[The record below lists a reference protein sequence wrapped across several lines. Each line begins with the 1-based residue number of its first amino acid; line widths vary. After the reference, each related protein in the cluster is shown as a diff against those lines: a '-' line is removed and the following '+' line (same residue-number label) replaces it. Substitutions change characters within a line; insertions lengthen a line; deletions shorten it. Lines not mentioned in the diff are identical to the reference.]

1 MSPAQPPAPPLT
13 LTLPDCLEA
22 IASRLA
28 EAARVTGA
36 ALACAQAGAEKEEAV
51 RLVLDVERHTY
62 EADKLLAAVT
72 VLARI
77 RRERGG

>member
-1 MSPAQPPAPPLT
+1 MSPPPPFSLT
-13 LTLPDCLEA
+13 LVDCLEA

-36 ALACAQAGAEKEEAV
+36 ALACARAGAEDEAV
-51 RLVLDVERHTY
+51 RLVLDLERHTY

-72 VLARI
+72 VLSRS